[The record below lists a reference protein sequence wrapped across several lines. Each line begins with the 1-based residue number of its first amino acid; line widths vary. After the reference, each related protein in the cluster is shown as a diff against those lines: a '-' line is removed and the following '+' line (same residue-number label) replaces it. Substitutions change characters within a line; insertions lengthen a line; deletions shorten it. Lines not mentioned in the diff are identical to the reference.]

1 MKLELKKFKPPYF
14 IHSDIVNAH
23 NILISQRKIDKK
35 INICEN
41 HFNFLKDILGE
52 KNLIF
57 PSFNYR
63 FGSNLKFDLIKDESE
78 VGSLTEW
85 VRKNSKFHRSHTP
98 FFSILTKEEFIK
110 FEKYQN
116 QFGKNSF
123 FEKIFSMNGTFLFY
137 GVDFSIFTAIHYLE
151 NILGPVPYRYNKVFK
166 GQIIDKNNYKN
177 CEVIMHV
184 RPRDSNLDYDWGKMQ
199 TDLIKKDILK
209 VSKNFKN
216 LYFCRSKDI
225 YNFFKEKLS
234 NDIFY
239 MLNKESKKK
248 FFDLT
253 KGGSKKVLIKDF
265 E

>member
-1 MKLELKKFKPPYF
+1 
-14 IHSDIVNAH
+14 
-23 NILISQRKIDKK
+23 
-35 INICEN
+35 
-41 HFNFLKDILGE
+41 
-52 KNLIF
+52 
-57 PSFNYR
+57 
-63 FGSNLKFDLIKDESE
+63 
-78 VGSLTEW
+78 
-85 VRKNSKFHRSHTP
+85 
-98 FFSILTKEEFIK
+98 
-110 FEKYQN
+110 
-116 QFGKNSF
+116 
-123 FEKIFSMNGTFLFY
+123 
-137 GVDFSIFTAIHYLE
+137 
-151 NILGPVPYRYNKVFK
+151 
-166 GQIIDKNNYKN
+166 
-177 CEVIMHV
+177 MHV

>member
-98 FFSILTKEEFIK
+98 FFSILTNLE
-110 FEKYQN
+110 
-116 QFGKNSF
+116 
-123 FEKIFSMNGTFLFY
+123 LL
-137 GVDFSIFTAIHYLE
+137 SIFNCFAVCSGKCAVLFMFLRT
-151 NILGPVPYRYNKVFK
+151 PY
-166 GQIIDKNNYKN
+166 IID
-177 CEVIMHV
+177 
-184 RPRDSNLDYDWGKMQ
+184 
-199 TDLIKKDILK
+199 
-209 VSKNFKN
+209 
-216 LYFCRSKDI
+216 
-225 YNFFKEKLS
+225 
-234 NDIFY
+234 
-239 MLNKESKKK
+239 
-248 FFDLT
+248 
-253 KGGSKKVLIKDF
+253 
-265 E
+265 